1 MLLACATMCYFIG
14 AAIVYFNSTDSVVD
28 DNNKD
33 IEYQRSYK
41 CDDHQMLSFNEY
53 GNKSYYFIRPTLEV
67 SNFEVQAFDFKEDG
81 KFANGMIN
89 YYCVFIGVG
98 FYTYSIEPSFWLL
111 KYTINTGGIR
121 AISHT
126 PTLVS
131 IPPPPPPPKKKKKKK
146 KICVDQTYILITS
159 LPVIVLARNCA
170 NTKGN
175 KIVPIAVGAAL
186 AGLVVVVLIA
196 YLIGRLRSRRQSSY
210 EALS

>member
-1 MLLACATMCYFIG
+1 MCYFIG

-131 IPPPPPPPKKKKKKK
+131 IPPPPPPPPQKKKKKKK
-146 KICVDQTYILITS
+146 KNLCGSNLYIDHFSSCHCFSSKLCKYQGKQDSADCSWCCTGWFGSSCSHCLLDWTTS
-159 LPVIVLARNCA
+159 KSKTEFI
-170 NTKGN
+170 
-175 KIVPIAVGAAL
+175 
-186 AGLVVVVLIA
+186 
-196 YLIGRLRSRRQSSY
+196 
-210 EALS
+210 